1 MKVAILGSSG
11 MLGSKM
17 LEICQK
23 SGLEAKGFSRP
34 DFDAEH
40 PDFSLIKDYEYVI
53 NCIGII
59 KPYIHEDKSS
69 DIARA
74 IRINSLFPYNLAQT
88 NKKIIQIAT
97 DCVWD
102 GAVGGY
108 LETDFHNATDVYGKT
123 KSLGEVK
130 ADNFLNLRCSIIG
143 PEKKGFLSLMEWF
156 LRQPP
161 KAGIQG
167 YKNHFWNGLTTEAFS
182 RICVGIIK
190 NNIWFSGMAHIIP
203 ADITSKA
210 EILHIFAEHFNRQD
224 IKITDI
230 NANTSINRTLA
241 TNNSARNAKL
251 WDNAGYKNIPTVKQ
265 MIEDLPFSLDYNL

>member
-1 MKVAILGSSG
+1 MKVAVLGSSG

-17 LEICQK
+17 LEICQA
-23 SGLEAKGFSRP
+23 SGLETKGLSLP
-34 DFDAEH
+34 DFDAEN
-40 PDFSLIKDYEYVI
+40 PDFSQISDCEYVI

-59 KPYIHEDKSS
+59 KPYIHDDNSLDVS
-69 DIARA
+69 RA
-74 IRINSLFPYNLAQT
+74 VRINSLFPYILAQT

-102 GAVGGY
+102 GSMGGY
-108 LETDFHNATDVYGKT
+108 LETDLHNATDVYGKT

-161 KAGIQG
+161 RAEVKG

-203 ADITSKA
+203 ADISSKA
-210 EILHIFAEHFNRQD
+210 EMLHIFAEHFNRRD
-224 IKITDI
+224 VKITDI
-230 NANTSINRTLA
+230 NAATTINRTL
-241 TNNSARNAKL
+241 TTIDSARNAKL
-251 WDNAGYKNIPTVKQ
+251 WDNAGYKNIPTVRQ
-265 MIEDLPFSLDYNL
+265 MIEELPSF